1 MAVLVLAEFAV
12 YESLRA
18 LAEDRTV
25 VLITHR
31 LAGVRHADRI
41 LLLHDGELAEEGTH
55 AELLALGG
63 RYADLY
69 ELQSRM
75 YADA

>member
-1 MAVLVLAEFAV
+1 M
-12 YESLRA
+12 
-18 LAEDRTV
+18 
-25 VLITHR
+25 LITHR
-31 LAGVRHADRI
+31 LASVRHADRI
-41 LLLHDGELAEEGTH
+41 LLLHDGELTEEGTH
-55 AELLALGG
+55 AELPALGG